1 MFLERFCA
9 IIFSNATYEGELYMK
24 RHEAREKALQV
35 LFQLEN
41 TELTVEE
48 AMGHI
53 KGQPTNAFYEKI
65 VKGTAE
71 HLEEIDAA
79 LEQHLEKWSLARL
92 PKIER
97 TVLRLA
103 VYEILYMQETPKRV
117 ILNEAIELCKTFGD
131 EKSSKFVNGVLSKF
145 TEQ

>member
-1 MFLERFCA
+1 
-9 IIFSNATYEGELYMK
+9 MK

-35 LFQLEN
+35 LFQLDN
-41 TELTVEE
+41 TDLTVEE
-48 AMGHI
+48 AKAHI

-65 VKGTAE
+65 INGTAE

-79 LEQHLEKWSLARL
+79 LSQHLEKWSLARL

-103 VYEILYMQETPKRV
+103 VYELLYMQETPKRV
-117 ILNEAIELCKTFGD
+117 VLNEAIELCKTFGD
-131 EKSSKFVNGVLSKF
+131 DGSSKFVNGVLSKF

>member
-1 MFLERFCA
+1 
-9 IIFSNATYEGELYMK
+9 MK

-35 LFQLEN
+35 LFQLDN
-41 TELTVEE
+41 TDLTVEE

-65 VKGTAE
+65 ANGTAE
-71 HLEEIDAA
+71 NLEEIDAA
-79 LEQHLEKWSLARL
+79 LAQHLEKWSIARL

-103 VYEILYMQETPKRV
+103 VYELLYMPETPKRV
-117 ILNEAIELCKTFGD
+117 VLNEAIELCKTFGD
-131 EKSSKFVNGVLSKF
+131 DGSSKFVNGVLSKF